1 MTSGPNFFKG
11 PIGNAINEDFRMF
24 PIANFQPLNGCV
36 NKLPEI
42 IISELST
49 DQSFL
54 YHICM
59 TVQHG
64 REYLLYHN
72 VTSNSP
78 GALNQARW
86 LTKANRI

>member
-1 MTSGPNFFKG
+1 MVLIPSKV
-11 PIGNAINEDFRMF
+11 PICKAIKEDLRLL
-24 PIANFQPLNGCV
+24 PIANFLPSNGCV
-36 NKLPEI
+36 SKLPEI

-72 VTSNSP
+72 VTSTSP

-86 LTKANRI
+86 LTKANWI